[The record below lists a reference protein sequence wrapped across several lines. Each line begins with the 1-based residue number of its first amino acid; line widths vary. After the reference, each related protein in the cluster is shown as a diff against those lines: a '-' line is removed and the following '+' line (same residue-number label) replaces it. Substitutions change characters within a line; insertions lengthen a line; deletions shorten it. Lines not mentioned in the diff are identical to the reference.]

1 MNASMQDRFLS
12 TTRVQGP
19 IDPSTVTKD
28 VVIEKKITFRK
39 VALAGATAIDNT
51 DLSAQLPNVVG
62 SVRLQKLSVYGE
74 AVDNGFIEVTDV
86 TSDLASFRDYGT
98 TGSIR
103 PQVHIAPSLAV
114 RQRFVGIGSGV
125 VLYRLATVATGSV
138 VVVATVEV
146 RLSVT
151 STA

>member
-1 MNASMQDRFLS
+1 MQDRFLS

-19 IDPSTVTKD
+19 VDPSTTTKD
-28 VVIEKKITFRK
+28 VVVEKKITFRL
-39 VALAGATAIDNT
+39 VALAGTASINNT
-51 DLSAQLPNVVG
+51 DLSAQLPSAAG
-62 SVRLQKLSVYGE
+62 TVRLQKLSVYGE

-103 PQVHIAPSLAV
+103 PQVHIAPSLVV
-114 RQRFVGIGSGV
+114 RQRFIPLNAAAA
-125 VLYRLATVATGSV
+125 LYTLRTTATGSI

-151 STA
+151 SAA